1 MAMTGLERLKFKCEC
16 CHADG
21 IIRMT
26 RDQLRDIIEQI
37 ERETNQSSDLAVSRD
52 RKTIYD
58 RIVLKQVE
66 ELGGLD
72 AIKKNAGIAKNES
85 RSDVVAFCTLE
96 IDGNKADVIYS
107 TSSESMFEGSRGK
120 IDFAPMFNVDVQ
132 RMFEAMSD
140 ALIRGDA

>member
-1 MAMTGLERLKFKCEC
+1 MTGIERLKFKCEC
-16 CHADG
+16 YHADG

-26 RDQLRDIIEQI
+26 RDQLRGIIEQI
-37 ERETNQSSDLAVSRD
+37 EQETNHSSDRAALGD
-52 RKTIYD
+52 RKTFYD

-72 AIKKNAGIAKNES
+72 AIRKNSGIANNTS

-96 IDGNKADVIYS
+96 IGGNKAGVVYS
-107 TSSESMFEGSRGK
+107 TGAELMADGSRGK
-120 IDFAPMFNVDVQ
+120 VDFAPMFNVDVQ

-140 ALIRGDA
+140 ALNRSDS